1 LLKKLKSNFMGV
13 EIKKEKGESVSS
25 LIKRFARAVQQ
36 SGILIRARE
45 RQHRD
50 RNVSEEKKK
59 RSALRREEM
68 RKRYEKLKKLGAV
81 K

>member
-1 LLKKLKSNFMGV
+1 MGL

-25 LIKRFARAVQQ
+25 LIRRFTKAVQQ

-45 RQHRD
+45 KMYRD
-50 RNVSEEKKK
+50 RNISEEKKK

-68 RKRYEKLKKLGAV
+68 KKKYEKLKKLGAI

>member
-1 LLKKLKSNFMGV
+1 MALEV
-13 EIKKEKGESVSS
+13 KKEKRESIAS
-25 LIKRFARAVQQ
+25 LIRRFARAVQQ

-45 RQHRD
+45 KMYKD
-50 RNVSEEKKK
+50 RRISEEKKK

-68 RKRYEKLKKLGAV
+68 KKKYEKLKKLGAI

>member
-1 LLKKLKSNFMGV
+1 MGI
-13 EIKKEKGESVSS
+13 EIKRERGENISS

-45 RQHRD
+45 KQYRD
-50 RNVSEEKKK
+50 RNISEEKKK
-59 RSALRREEM
+59 KSALRREEM
-68 RKRYEKLKKLGAV
+68 KKKYEKLKKLGAI